1 MLIFEQILFILS
13 CFVVLESGVM
23 LGFLLYDMIKDKD
36 LDWTPLAIYYIIL
49 MLILGY
55 PVIHYGFPTEEGRK
69 KTVTYMI
76 KCVETDL

>member
-1 MLIFEQILFILS
+1 MFILGIILFILS

-36 LDWTPLAIYYIIL
+36 LDWTPMAIYYIIL

-55 PVIHYGFPTEEGRK
+55 PVIHFAWRFHILY
-69 KTVTYMI
+69 I
-76 KCVETDL
+76 HLLAWN